1 MTKAAGIGGEEA
13 GLSRST
19 EIYDGANAPAAA
31 AAATVSD
38 PLGCC

>member
-1 MTKAAGIGGEEA
+1 MTKGAGIGGEEA
-13 GLSRST
+13 GFLSRST

-31 AAATVSD
+31 AATVSD